1 MEKIKDFIYD
11 KNDILV
17 ALLILVLAALLIM
30 WQMDVIMDYP
40 ETIFAQDEG
49 GEISA
54 SDDVTK
60 GDDSDGDAADTS
72 DGDSAGKDSTD
83 YSEGAG
89 GGDTGTT
96 SSLWKAG
103 ALTKDVEVDVYG
115 NSATAAI
122 QCLVDAGLFKDY
134 DEYKSI
140 CDKAG
145 MNHEKVSAGTLL
157 FEKGFTKEDV
167 ARKINWS

>member
-60 GDDSDGDAADTS
+60 GDDSDGDTA
-72 DGDSAGKDSTD
+72 
-83 YSEGAG
+83 
-89 GGDTGTT
+89 TT

>member
-40 ETIFAQDEG
+40 ETIFAQGESD
-49 GEISA
+49 EISA
-54 SDDVTK
+54 SNDAAK
-60 GDDSDGDAADTS
+60 GDASDNDAADTS
-72 DGDSAGKDSTD
+72 GDTSAGTD
-83 YSEGAG
+83 NA
-89 GGDTGTT
+89 DTT

-167 ARKINWS
+167 VRKINWS

>member
-30 WQMDVIMDYP
+30 WQMEVIMDYP
-40 ETIFAQDEG
+40 ETIFAQ
-49 GEISA
+49 GESGETQASGETLA
-54 SDDVTK
+54 SDDTGK
-60 GDDSDGDAADTS
+60 GDDA
-72 DGDSAGKDSTD
+72 STD
-83 YSEGAG
+83 TDNTDNSEGAG
-89 GGDTGTT
+89 GGDTAATT
-96 SSLWKAG
+96 DSLWKAG

-140 CDKAG
+140 CDRVG

>member
-40 ETIFAQDEG
+40 ETIFAQGES
-49 GEISA
+49 GEIPA
-54 SDDVTK
+54 SDDAVK
-60 GDDSDGDAADTS
+60 GDATG
-72 DGDSAGKDSTD
+72 TD
-83 YSEGAG
+83 NDNNDNDNGEDEGAG
-89 GGDTGTT
+89 GSDTATT
-96 SSLWKAG
+96 DSLWKAG

>member
-40 ETIFAQDEG
+40 ETIFAQ
-49 GEISA
+49 GESGETPVSSDTPA
-54 SDDVTK
+54 SDDVIK
-60 GDDSDGDAADTS
+60 GDDAS
-72 DGDSAGKDSTD
+72 
-83 YSEGAG
+83 AG
-89 GGDTGTT
+89 GGDTATVT
-96 SSLWKAG
+96 DSLWKAG

>member
-40 ETIFAQDEG
+40 ETIFAQGEND
-49 GEISA
+49 EISA
-54 SDDVTK
+54 GDDAAKGDASDK
-60 GDDSDGDAADTS
+60 DDSDNDAADTS
-72 DGDSAGKDSTD
+72 GDTSAGTD
-83 YSEGAG
+83 NT
-89 GGDTGTT
+89 DTT